1 MLLSLPG
8 GDGDSRQVRGWKLPL
23 RSDKD
28 LDDLARMFNAVIR
41 GWINY
46 YGAFYKS
53 ALYPAL
59 RHLDRKLALW
69 ATRKFKRLRRHRRRA
84 EQWLRQVAQR
94 QPGLFALAL
103 DSPGGSIGKADEQK
117 TFTSRFVSASGGSS
131 PGRLDWPCSS
141 PANEPPSGYWNA

>member
-1 MLLSLPG
+1 
-8 GDGDSRQVRGWKLPL
+8 
-23 RSDKD
+23 
-28 LDDLARMFNAVIR
+28 MFNAVIR

-94 QPGLFALAL
+94 QPGLFAHW
-103 DSPGGSIGKADEQK
+103 
-117 TFTSRFVSASGGSS
+117 
-131 PGRLDWPCSS
+131 RLIHR
-141 PANEPPSGYWNA
+141 AAG